1 MRRILSKNPFTGK
14 IHQEFDFISNA
25 ELEKKIK
32 RAEEGFK
39 VQSQRSIKERAEM
52 IHNLG

>member
-1 MRRILSKNPFTGK
+1 MRKILSKNPFTGK

-25 ELEKKIK
+25 ELDKKIQ

-39 VQSQRSIKERAEM
+39 LQTKRSIKERAEM
-52 IHNLG
+52 IYHLG